1 MSLKTG
7 LILSLSISAGLL
19 ALFFYSLAAPQ
30 QAGVAPLT
38 LQIASGQGFKEIA
51 KELKAR
57 NLIRSE
63 ISFAIYGLITGRV
76 RHLKPGIYDFDSPLS
91 APELISIL
99 SDGPKDILATIAPG
113 MTVREIDARLSS
125 LGLINKGDILNF
137 DTNSLEIHY
146 PWLTLRGASG
156 STLSKSNE
164 LTSLSKQSTI
174 TTKFKGSALEGF
186 LLPDTYYFYPQKD
199 AGSVIYKLLDNF
211 EIKALPILRKGDNIS
226 ELLILASLLEKEIPD
241 YNEQKIAAGILGKRL
256 AAHMPLQVDAT
267 VIYAKCQGQ
276 FLDCPPLADLDY
288 KTDSAYNTYLY
299 LGLPPDPIS
308 NPSVKTIEATVN
320 PEKSDYWYYLS
331 DPKTQK
337 TIFSKTLDEHNQNRF
352 RYLKK

>member
-1 MSLKTG
+1 MPLKKG

-51 KELKAR
+51 EELKAR

-63 ISFAIYGLITGRV
+63 ISFTIYSIVTGRV

-99 SDGPKDILATIAPG
+99 SNGPKDILATIAPG
-113 MTVREIDARLSS
+113 MTVKEIDARLSS

-137 DTNSLEIHY
+137 DASSLETRY
-146 PWLTLRGASG
+146 P
-156 STLSKSNE
+156 E
-164 LTSLSKQSTI
+164 LTSLIKQSTI
-174 TTKFKGSALEGF
+174 TTKFKGNALEGF

-199 AGSVIYKLLDNF
+199 AESVIYKLLDNF
-211 EIKALPILRKGDNIS
+211 EIKALPILGKGDNIS

-241 YNEQKIAAGILGKRL
+241 YNEQKIAAGILEKRL
-256 AAHMPLQVDAT
+256 TAHMPLQVDAT

-276 FLDCPPLADLDY
+276 FLDCPPLAGLDY

-299 LGLPPDPIS
+299 LGLPPGPIS
-308 NPSVKTIEATVN
+308 NPSVKTIEAAVS